1 MSTENTT
8 DPNDVVQMAQMANT
22 ANETLNKASAA
33 VPQETKDLLRNAK
46 NRVLDNDKLR
56 SFSSFVGKGEQSAFS
71 LTVQPGI
78 LCPRLKKNILYFYLN
93 YILIAA
99 IVMVITL
106 LATMLNPK
114 TIIIVAVLLL
124 AWFFVL
130 QSTADGGMKLGS
142 STVSRKNATSVM
154 MVITA
159 IVLFFVVKGVF
170 FVTLTSAS
178 VIALIHALL
187 RDSSNISFDES
198 ADGGDVTSDPADQ
211 VA

>member
-46 NRVLDNDKLR
+46 NRILENDKLR

-114 TIIIVAVLLL
+114 TIISVAVLLL